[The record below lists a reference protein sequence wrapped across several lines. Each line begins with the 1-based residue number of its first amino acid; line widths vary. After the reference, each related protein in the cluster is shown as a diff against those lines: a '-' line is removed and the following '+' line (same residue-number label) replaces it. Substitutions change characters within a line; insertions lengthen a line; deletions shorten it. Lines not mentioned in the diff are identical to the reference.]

1 MNPRLFA
8 LIVGSAAFPAPLAS
22 AQDSAPADPSP
33 LSGPSVPD
41 ETASPRVQR
50 DFEGNMKP
58 LEVRPEIA
66 ALDELTLSEAERLG
80 VDGVLAKRTATMER
94 LIRENIDL
102 LLRAQAVREGNDP
115 EARRALLED
124 FGKAFKELTAD
135 GPLSEQIAAA
145 MSEENAEKFNAI
157 NKEYWR
163 ELIGPEPGDGDRGR
177 GRIARVAVKLLGQEV
192 KQTYERMIGDGKEQ
206 LERVIAELQLT
217 PEQEAKIRAIVT
229 EFGQKTKL
237 NPTGMQR
244 VGLFAQ
250 VAKELTP
257 EQRKKAFD
265 LARNR

>member
-1 MNPRLFA
+1 MNPRIAAFF
-8 LIVGSAAFPAPLAS
+8 VGSAAFLSPLAS
-22 AQDSAPADPSP
+22 AQDSTPADPSP
-33 LSGPSVPD
+33 LSGPAVPD
-41 ETASPRVQR
+41 DASEPRVQR

-66 ALDELTLSEAERLG
+66 ALEELTLSEAERLG
-80 VDGVLAKRTATMER
+80 VDEVLVKRTATMER

-115 EARRALLED
+115 KARQALAED
-124 FGKAFKELTAD
+124 FREAFMELAAD
-135 GPLSEQIAAA
+135 GPLSEQLTTA
-145 MSEENAEKFNAI
+145 MSDENAAKFNAI

-163 ELIGPEPGDGDRGR
+163 ELIGQEPGDGDRGR
-177 GRIARVAVKLLGQEV
+177 NRIARVAVKLLGQEV
-192 KQTYERMIGDGKEQ
+192 KQTYERMLGDGKEQ
-206 LERVIAELQLT
+206 LERVIGELQLT
-217 PEQEAKIRAIVT
+217 PEQEAKVRAIVT

-250 VAKELTP
+250 IAKELTP

-265 LARNR
+265 LVRDR